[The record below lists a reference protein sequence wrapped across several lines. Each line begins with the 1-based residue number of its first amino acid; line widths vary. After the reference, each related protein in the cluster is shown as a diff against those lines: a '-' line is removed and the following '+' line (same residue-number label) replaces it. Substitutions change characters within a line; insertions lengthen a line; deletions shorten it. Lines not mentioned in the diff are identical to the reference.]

1 MNSRPGSNQFFL
13 AAIISIFTMSSSL
26 AAYAGDNSAAI
37 RALANQ
43 MCPDGSFVIGF
54 DSEGNIICAEGYG
67 NSVQQME
74 EAGDDGK
81 AEMGDDCPAA
91 CPSEGVVSEGVVS
104 EGVVSEGDEEKLA
117 GDTSTT
123 GPSSLSSIPA
133 LVISDVEPASLVWGT
148 SELAITVIGTGFNA
162 ESVIIFE
169 GSSYKAVVNQA
180 GTQMDT
186 TLATADLGIGS
197 YTIKVSNGPGQV
209 NTLKRALVVY

>member
-26 AAYAGDNSAAI
+26 AAYAGDKSAAI

-67 NSVQQME
+67 NGVQQME

-91 CPSEGVVSEGVVS
+91 CPS

-209 NTLKRALVVY
+209 NTLKGALVVY